1 MFRTKTQNNVS
12 LKPPPVICVSG
23 LQSYYES
30 ACKFALCFRYF
41 ETQNLIK
48 SMHTEQIGNWWQP
61 LTWQPCNHPG
71 KEHSRMNG
79 SSPYR
84 GPVRDEKMLSITN
97 HQEDT
102 NQSHGEMPPHSH
114 QDGLLLL
121 LSCFSRFWLFATLWT
136 VAHHSSVHG
145 VLQARMLVW
154 VAMPSSRGSSWPRDR
169 TRVSYVSCIGWQ
181 VLYHKH
187 HLGSPLRMAYC
198 PKTENYKHW
207 QGCGEMEPL
216 CPISGNV
223 K

>member
-114 QDGLLLL
+114 QDGSYKKETERASWERKEEPTHKKWSKQEESVSLKTREVRGILPWKVTKISEE
-121 LSCFSRFWLFATLWT
+121 LSK
-136 VAHHSSVHG
+136 V
-145 VLQARMLVW
+145 
-154 VAMPSSRGSSWPRDR
+154 
-169 TRVSYVSCIGWQ
+169 Y
-181 VLYHKH
+181 
-187 HLGSPLRMAYC
+187 
-198 PKTENYKHW
+198 
-207 QGCGEMEPL
+207 
-216 CPISGNV
+216 
-223 K
+223 